1 MSVITIYKNEA
12 LQYLEALQ
20 LAHHHLE
27 VEYANYADRAPEDA
41 TYMTDGA
48 IHRMEALNKS
58 VYLVEKLIKQIES
71 EVFTRKS

>member
-1 MSVITIYKNEA
+1 MSVVTIYKNEA

-27 VEYANYADRAPEDA
+27 VEYADYCDRAPEDA

-48 IHRMEALNKS
+48 IHRMEALHKS
-58 VYLVEKLIKQIES
+58 VHLVEKLIKQIES
-71 EVFTRKS
+71 EVFTRKA

>member
-1 MSVITIYKNEA
+1 MSVVNIYKNEA

-27 VEYANYADRAPEDA
+27 VEYTSYTDRPAIDV
-41 TYMTDGA
+41 TYINDGT
-48 IHRMEALNKS
+48 IYRMEALDKS
-58 VYLVEKLIKQIES
+58 VYLIEKLIKQIES